1 VPVGL
6 ELVDELSIPSVERVM
21 DELQQDV
28 RRAVTAVP
36 QIFSDPTPAR
46 DTRGLRDVTLA
57 LLEPGRP
64 SFRGRAG

>member
-6 ELVDELSIPSVERVM
+6 ELVDELSIPSVECVM

-46 DTRGLRDVTLA
+46 DTRGLRDV
-57 LLEPGRP
+57 
-64 SFRGRAG
+64 